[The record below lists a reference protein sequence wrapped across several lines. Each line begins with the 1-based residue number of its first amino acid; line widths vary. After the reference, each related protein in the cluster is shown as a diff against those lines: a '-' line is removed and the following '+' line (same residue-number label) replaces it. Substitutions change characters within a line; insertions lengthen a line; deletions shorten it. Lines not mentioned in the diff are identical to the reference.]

1 VARIF
6 AFWENFWVKI
16 AALCLL
22 VKFDSKQKLQVK
34 KKKKKKE
41 VKRNEVI
48 FEGFNC

>member
-1 VARIF
+1 VARIL
-6 AFWENFWVKI
+6 AFWEKIWVKI

-34 KKKKKKE
+34 KQKKNE